1 MTAEADCYVTRQGS
15 TVALTGILDRGL
27 CEEIAV
33 NRSAINP
40 GVTYEIHFTNGH
52 AGRVVATATDGRL
65 APAATDGRLAPAAKA
80 PRDFPRFR
88 AEHGLPC

>member
-15 TVALTGILDRGL
+15 TVALTGILTRGL

-65 APAATDGRLAPAAKA
+65 APVVKA
-80 PRDFPRFR
+80 PPDFPRFR